1 MCFWQAWRERNN
13 RERLGMVV
21 SGKLSG
27 AAADRRIDLH
37 VELDPKQLL
46 MRNTGDH
53 QTGVDLYFV
62 QRNARGETVA
72 AEKQYFGMNG

>member
-53 QTGVDLYFV
+53 VFCATERPG
-62 QRNARGETVA
+62 RNRCGRKTMLRDEWVRA
-72 AEKQYFGMNG
+72 AI